1 MINLEIFPNINKK
14 AETLWNTLIWR
25 ENWVTSIAIATMT
38 SFGVNDLFVVNGLGL
53 AKKVPIWTKNTQ
65 FQNKTMT
72 YQYRLKL

>member
-38 SFGVNDLFVVNGLGL
+38 SFGVNDLFVVNGLGS
-53 AKKVPIWTKNTQ
+53 KVYSTILSSIVKIS
-65 FQNKTMT
+65 
-72 YQYRLKL
+72 

>member
-38 SFGVNDLFVVNGLGL
+38 SFGVNDLFVVNGLGSNIHS
-53 AKKVPIWTKNTQ
+53 PILTK
-65 FQNKTMT
+65 FVKIP
-72 YQYRLKL
+72 